1 MREGGRQSLVW
12 RELQEKAKMESLY
25 GKATAYWGKA
35 RMLKFAALTI
45 FFALLSS
52 CQGER
57 RTISVSGFGTVTF
70 VPDTVSFTITVRNLS
85 PTLEEATALT
95 KETTQRVVELCDKY
109 GIGDEDIVTSYM
121 NSGKEYANQYGDG
134 EPKFLGYASTQSTA
148 VSYQDLP
155 KFEEFSREL
164 LALEITSIHD
174 LSFSHSQYA
183 DYASEADMLALDDAK
198 RAAEKI
204 AGRMKIG
211 LGEVLSVASTGDSP
225 EIRYGRGYET
235 QLMAKD
241 MGGGIALSPGI
252 LTATKRVDVVFG
264 IR

>member
-1 MREGGRQSLVW
+1 MIKQIRKDAIYR
-12 RELQEKAKMESLY
+12 RRTK
-25 GKATAYWGKA
+25 T
-35 RMLKFAALTI
+35 LKFSLLAI
-45 FFALLSS
+45 FLALLSS
-52 CQGER
+52 CQGEQ
-57 RTISVSGFGTVTF
+57 RTISVSGLGKVTF
-70 VPDTVSFTITVRNLS
+70 VPDTVSFTITVKNVS

-95 KETTQRVVELCDKY
+95 KDSTLRVVAVCRKY
-109 GIGDEDIVTSYM
+109 GIEDKDIVTSYV
-121 NSGKEYANQYGDG
+121 NSGKEYANHYGSG

-148 VSYQDLP
+148 VSYKDLP

-164 LALEITSIHD
+164 LDLEITTLHG
-174 LSFSHSQYA
+174 LAFSHSKYA

-204 AGRMKIG
+204 AERLKIG
-211 LGEVLSVASTGDSP
+211 LGAVLTVTSTGDGLGAD
-225 EIRYGRGYET
+225 YGRGYET

-252 LTATKRVDVVFG
+252 LTAAKRVDVVFG